1 MIHQHGK
8 RSAVKSSTQT
18 LLLVGGGAALLW
30 YLYQQS
36 QQTAATNAA
45 LAANQSGNYYPV
57 STAPSTGDQISEVL
71 QSAENIFGATS

>member
-1 MIHQHGK
+1 MIPQHGK

-30 YLYQQS
+30 YFYQQS
-36 QQTAATNAA
+36 QQT
-45 LAANQSGNYYPV
+45 AANQSGNYYPV
-57 STAPSTGDQISEVL
+57 STAPSTGNQISAVL